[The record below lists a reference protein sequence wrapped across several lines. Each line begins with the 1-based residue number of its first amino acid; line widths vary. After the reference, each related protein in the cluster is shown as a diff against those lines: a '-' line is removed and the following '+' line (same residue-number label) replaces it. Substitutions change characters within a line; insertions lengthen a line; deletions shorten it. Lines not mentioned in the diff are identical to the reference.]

1 MKFEVYGKTICAK
14 CESAKK
20 KLNHL
25 VEKKEVGEAVSL
37 AFVDLETIEGMAEGA
52 FNDVHDIPTVIL
64 RSDGGDLVARWDGKA
79 PHSAEI
85 LAYLGGAAMAGN
97 LNASAAE

>member
-14 CESAKK
+14 CESAKQ

-25 VEKKEVGEAVSL
+25 VEKREVGEAVSL

-85 LAYLGGAAMAGN
+85 LRFLGGAAVAGN
-97 LNASAAE
+97 VTASDAE